1 MKKGVLKKI
10 EDKLKKEKVSV
21 EALLKGFAKK
31 DKELKGDWN
40 TIYPSFNGVS
50 GGGVL
55 EREADEFQEYES
67 KLDVE
72 HILELKLR
80 DINLALEKIRTSLS
94 ARTLNA
100 SHLKKGKYGVCEGCG
115 KKISQKRLK
124 ISPEARLCLKC
135 RKYAR

>member
-1 MKKGVLKKI
+1 MKKGFLKKI

-21 EALLKGFAKK
+21 EALLKEFAKK

-50 GGGVL
+50 GGGIL
-55 EREADEFQEYES
+55 ETEADEFQEYES

-80 DINLALEKIRTSLS
+80 DINLALEKI
-94 ARTLNA
+94 
-100 SHLKKGKYGVCEGCG
+100 KKGKYGVCENCG

>member
-1 MKKGVLKKI
+1 MKKEFLKKI
-10 EDKLKKEKVSV
+10 EEKLKKEKVSV
-21 EALLKGFAKK
+21 EALLKEFAKK

-50 GGGVL
+50 GGAIL
-55 EREADEFQEYES
+55 ETEADEFQEYES

-80 DINLALEKIRTSLS
+80 NINLALKKI
-94 ARTLNA
+94 
-100 SHLKKGKYGVCEGCG
+100 KEGKYGVCENCE

-124 ISPEARLCLKC
+124 VSPEARFCLKC
-135 RKYAR
+135 GKRPR

>member
-1 MKKGVLKKI
+1 MKKGFLKKI

-80 DINLALEKIRTSLS
+80 DINLALEKI
-94 ARTLNA
+94 
-100 SHLKKGKYGVCEGCG
+100 KKGKYGVCESCG

-135 RKYAR
+135 RKRPH

>member
-1 MKKGVLKKI
+1 MKKEFLKKI

-21 EALLKGFAKK
+21 EALLKEFAKK
-31 DKELKGDWN
+31 DKELKGDWD

-50 GGGVL
+50 GGGIL
-55 EREADEFQEYES
+55 ETEADEFQEYES

-80 DINLALEKIRTSLS
+80 DINLALEKI
-94 ARTLNA
+94 
-100 SHLKKGKYGVCEGCG
+100 KKGKYGVCENCG

-124 ISPEARLCLKC
+124 VSPEARLCLKC
-135 RKYAR
+135 GKRPR